1 MRGKARQGEALHPQD
16 VRDKDRAS
24 ETATCLDHTCSLLIP
39 PGDIS
44 QGCRLT
50 IPGCHGWVPTISLNH
65 WSFLYL
71 KQLVFRLKM
80 THFGGFEV
88 SPFGNRPFVSL
99 TDKFPRGPAA
109 LTFSSPSSTWSNAL
123 GFNHQGPG
131 SIAWHQKEHLKP
143 V

>member
-1 MRGKARQGEALHPQD
+1 MKLSRFSSKLFSVGRTFRSACNARQGEALHPQD

-99 TDKFPRGPAA
+99 TDKFPPRPCR
-109 LTFSSPSSTWSNAL
+109 P
-123 GFNHQGPG
+123 
-131 SIAWHQKEHLKP
+131 HLLQP
-143 V
+143 VKHLE